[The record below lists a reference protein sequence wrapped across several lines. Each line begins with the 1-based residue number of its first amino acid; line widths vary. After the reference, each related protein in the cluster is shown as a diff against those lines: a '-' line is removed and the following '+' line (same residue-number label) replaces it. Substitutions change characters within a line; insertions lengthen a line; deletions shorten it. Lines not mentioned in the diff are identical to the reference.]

1 MEAISDWHLAQL
13 LTVIWE
19 IGPKWLQWSG
29 NNASPD
35 IRLPSRE
42 PREGCCLLY
51 TPLSCCYD
59 KNAMIKENYR
69 RVYLGLHSR
78 GIRVRGGGWLGSR
91 LQVCQLGQKAERFS
105 LPRQA

>member
-1 MEAISDWHLAQL
+1 MEAISDWHLARL

-19 IGPKWLQWSG
+19 IGPKWLQWSS

-51 TPLSCCYD
+51 MPFSCCYD
-59 KNAMIKENYR
+59 KNAKIKENYR
-69 RVYLGLHSR
+69 RVYLGLQLQRDKSPWW
-78 GIRVRGGGWLGSR
+78 RVAWQQAAGVPAG
-91 LQVCQLGQKAERFS
+91 AES
-105 LPRQA
+105 